1 MDKDSTVSEIKPH
14 DSSVDRM
21 REEVESMGI
30 HDRQLIIK
38 ELMKKY

>member
-1 MDKDSTVSEIKPH
+1 MHKDQNNIKPH

-38 ELMKKY
+38 